1 MRGIAA
7 SSSGKVALLSGNEA
21 IARGAVEAGV
31 QVAAGYPG
39 TPSTEILE
47 ALASIAEDFG
57 IYVEWSVNEA
67 VAMSLA
73 AGAAFTGVKSLA
85 VMKHVGLNW
94 ASDPLMSVCL
104 TGVDGGLLVV
114 TADDPGAHSSQNEQ
128 DNRIYAYL
136 ANIPMLE
143 PAGPQEAKD
152 MVIESFNLSEKT
164 ALPVI
169 LRTTTRVSHVSEN
182 VRLGDISRERRQA
195 RFEKDFGRYYL
206 AGKTPVRRHKWQL
219 EQMKKAEEWSES
231 SGFNRLENGGGR
243 ACVIT
248 SGVSYCYVKE
258 ALALLNATD
267 VAILKIGV
275 VHPLPKSRIME
286 LMKSFDRVLVVE
298 ELEPVLEAQIRS
310 LAQMAG
316 GSLEIRG
323 KMSGDVP
330 RFDEL
335 NADSV
340 LKVLSC
346 FLRKE
351 LVTKEDKKR
360 LPQRL
365 LTMCPGC
372 PHRATS
378 YALKKALQ
386 RTSSKYVVMGDIG
399 CYGLAALPPIQ
410 IIDASLCM
418 GSGIGLACGMT
429 KAGLNLPVVSVIG
442 DSTFFHAGMPQLLNA
457 VYNNSKTTLIIYD
470 NRTTAMTGFQPHP
483 GVGKTAMGKQSVAV
497 KPEEICR
504 AMGVHFVEVVDPH
517 DLAESINI
525 IEKAIAFDG
534 PSVVVARRACAIVEL
549 KQRGKEHPYEVDLN
563 NCTGCRICI
572 SQFGCPSLIWKNEK
586 AVIDPSTC
594 TGCGVCAQLC
604 PTGAIQRAKTVKHG
618 A

>member
-1 MRGIAA
+1 MAA
-7 SSSGKVALLSGNEA
+7 SSPDKVALLSGNEA

-39 TPSTEILE
+39 TPSTEIIE
-47 ALASIAEDFG
+47 ALASIAEHLG
-57 IYVEWSVNEA
+57 IYVEWSVNET
-67 VAMSLA
+67 VALSLA
-73 AGAAFTGVKSLA
+73 AGAAFTGVRSLA

-104 TGVDGGLLVV
+104 TGIKGGLLVV

-152 MVIESFNLSEKT
+152 MVIEAFDLSEKI
-164 ALPVI
+164 ALPVM

-182 VRLGDISRERRQA
+182 VRLGDIPRDRRQA

-206 AGKTPVRRHKWQL
+206 AGKTPVRRHMWQL

-231 SGFNRLENGGGR
+231 SGFNRLENEGGHT
-243 ACVIT
+243 CVIT

-258 ALALLNATD
+258 ALALLNVTD
-267 VAILKIGV
+267 VAVLKIGV
-275 VHPLPKSRIME
+275 IHPLPKSRITE

-298 ELEPVLEAQIRS
+298 ELEPVLEVQIRALAQIT
-310 LAQMAG
+310 G
-316 GSLEIRG
+316 GSLEISG

-330 RFDEL
+330 RCDEL
-335 NADSV
+335 NTDSV
-340 LKVLSC
+340 LEVLSC

-351 LVTKEDKKR
+351 LVREETENR

-378 YALKKALQ
+378 YALKEAL
-386 RTSSKYVVMGDIG
+386 RRVSSEYVVMGDIG
-399 CYGLAALPPIQ
+399 CYGLAALPPLQ

-418 GSGIGLACGMT
+418 GTGIGLACGMT
-429 KAGLNLPVVSVIG
+429 RGGLDLPVVAVIG

-457 VYNNSKTTLIIYD
+457 IYNNSKITLIIYD

-483 GVGKTAMGKQSVAV
+483 GVGKTAMGKQSVV
-497 KPEEICR
+497 IKPEEICR
-504 AMGVHFVEVVDPH
+504 GMGVHFVEVVDPH
-517 DLAESINI
+517 DLAKSINI
-525 IEKAIAFDG
+525 IEKAIAFNG
-534 PSVVVARRACAIVEL
+534 PSVVVARRLCAIVEL
-549 KQRGKEHPYEVDLN
+549 KQKGKERPYQVDLS
-563 NCTGCRICI
+563 NCTGCGICI
-572 SQFGCPSLIWKNEK
+572 SQFGCPSIIWKNE
-586 AVIDPSTC
+586 ATAIDPSTC
-594 TGCGVCAQLC
+594 NGCGVCAQIC
-604 PTGAIQRAKTVKHG
+604 PSGAIQRAKVVRYG
-618 A
+618 V